1 MENEWLEKAFLDYRE
16 PLLKLAA
23 RSLDPVLA
31 ARFSPEDLVQE
42 TMLALRKDDN
52 AFLHD
57 EEIPLYIRLRSAL
70 LQTAA
75 NFCRRHLAAQK
86 RDAYRE
92 VHVGDEEG
100 ESLLELIP
108 DTASSPLTR
117 LARDERNA
125 LLRHVLGTLS
135 PTDRGILELRHVD
148 ALGNQECAALLG
160 ISEKLAS
167 VRYCR
172 ALLRLKDALE
182 NYSEFRP

>member
-1 MENEWLEKAFLDYRE
+1 MENEWLEKAFVEYRE

-23 RSLDPVLA
+23 RSLDPALA

-42 TMLALRKDDN
+42 TMLALRQDDN

-70 LQTAA
+70 LQTATD
-75 NFCRRHLAAQK
+75 FCRKHLAAQK

-92 VHVGDEEG
+92 VHAADSDG

-108 DTASSPLTR
+108 DTATSPLTR

-135 PTDRGILELRHVD
+135 PADRGILELRHVD

-160 ISEKLAS
+160 ISEKAAS

-172 ALLRLKDALE
+172 GLLRLKDALE
-182 NYSEFRP
+182 SYSEFRP